1 MDAFNFLNNQAQ
13 SPVMPE
19 SNDELIDLL
28 GLATNNAG
36 NNTSSK
42 AMDDLVKELDLK
54 IFASP
59 TTVVATAAAPMG
71 YVRVQGQQQQ
81 QQQQLVAP
89 YQQLE
94 TIAYVDFDSSQAD
107 NNNQYQLSGGYMV
120 SNEVSVLQPSSVQKT
135 STSAPALPTVAG
147 QDTRQAAG
155 GKAQGRKHREPKV
168 KLYQKEPL
176 ACPAAEKKR
185 LNALNSK
192 INRDKKK
199 TEMQEKEN
207 LVKSLTTERD
217 VLQTEN
223 TQLMNR
229 CQLLE
234 SHLKAVCKQ
243 FNVPVVILPQ

>member
-81 QQQQLVAP
+81 VAP

-107 NNNQYQLSGGYMV
+107 NNQYQLSGGYMV
-120 SNEVSVLQPSSVQKT
+120 SNEVNGQQPTSVLKA
-135 STSAPALPTVAG
+135 STSASPIPTVAG

-155 GKAQGRKHREPKV
+155 GKSQGRKREPKV

>member
-1 MDAFNFLNNQAQ
+1 
-13 SPVMPE
+13 MPE

-28 GLATNNAG
+28 GLAVNNTGNNA
-36 NNTSSK
+36 SSK
-42 AMDDLVKELDLK
+42 AMDDLVKELNLK
-54 IFASP
+54 IFAEP

-81 QQQQLVAP
+81 QQLVAP

-94 TIAYVDFDSSQAD
+94 TISYVDFDSSEPD

-120 SNEVSVLQPSSVQKT
+120 SNEVNVQHPTSVTQKAN
-135 STSAPALPTVAG
+135 TSAPALPTVAG
-147 QDTRQAAG
+147 QDTRPAAG

-223 TQLMNR
+223 TQLLKR

-234 SHLKAVCKQ
+234 NHLKAVCKQ

>member
-1 MDAFNFLNNQAQ
+1 
-13 SPVMPE
+13 MPE

-81 QQQQLVAP
+81 QQLVTS
-89 YQQLE
+89 YQQQLE

-120 SNEVSVLQPSSVQKT
+120 SNEVNVQHPTSVTQKAN
-135 STSAPALPTVAG
+135 TSAPALPTVAG

-155 GKAQGRKHREPKV
+155 GKSQGRKREP
-168 KLYQKEPL
+168 
-176 ACPAAEKKR
+176 
-185 LNALNSK
+185 
-192 INRDKKK
+192 
-199 TEMQEKEN
+199 
-207 LVKSLTTERD
+207 
-217 VLQTEN
+217 
-223 TQLMNR
+223 
-229 CQLLE
+229 
-234 SHLKAVCKQ
+234 
-243 FNVPVVILPQ
+243 

>member
-81 QQQQLVAP
+81 QLVAP

-120 SNEVSVLQPSSVQKT
+120 SNEGNVLQPTSSVQKA
-135 STSAPALPTVAG
+135 STSAPSLPTVAG
-147 QDTRQAAG
+147 QDTRPAAG

-223 TQLMNR
+223 TQLINR

>member
-81 QQQQLVAP
+81 QLVAP

-120 SNEVSVLQPSSVQKT
+120 SNEVNVLQPTSSVQKA

-147 QDTRQAAG
+147 QDTRPAAG

-207 LVKSLTTERD
+207 LMKSLTTERD

-234 SHLKAVCKQ
+234 RHLKAVCKQ